1 MIRLAR
7 IPWIRACPNV
17 VYWGDLDAHGLAILA
32 LLRSTGIPAE
42 SILLDEAT
50 LQRYAPYA
58 SPTYADG
65 SPLPQGVPR
74 PTPYLSD
81 DERRLL
87 QRITDSAWNGPRR
100 IEQERIPLQ
109 VAHEELL
116 KRLSCRLSVSSWGE
130 FA

>member
-1 MIRLAR
+1 M
-7 IPWIRACPNV
+7 
-17 VYWGDLDAHGLAILA
+17 
-32 LLRSTGIPAE
+32 
-42 SILLDEAT
+42 DEAT
-50 LQRYAPYA
+50 LQLYAPYA

-74 PTPYLSD
+74 PTPDLSD

-116 KRLSCRLSVSSWGE
+116 KRLSRHLSVSSWGE